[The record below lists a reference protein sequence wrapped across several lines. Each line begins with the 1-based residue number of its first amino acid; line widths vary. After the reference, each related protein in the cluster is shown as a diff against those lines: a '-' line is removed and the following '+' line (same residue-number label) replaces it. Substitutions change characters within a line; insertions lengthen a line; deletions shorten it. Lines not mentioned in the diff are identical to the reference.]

1 MNELYVL
8 CIVMTE
14 LEKSLDLRLDWD
26 LTIRQECSDDCIK
39 IITNLEVWLEAVT
52 YFSQAFWA
60 FSVFQASLPLIHLQ
74 LVLAL
79 IFYFPLKICYPL
91 FYEMKVQKLLVLDT
105 GWLFIDNTIKSE
117 KSFTAIK
124 FMVNNQYVTLNT
136 TSISSKYS

>member
-105 GWLFIDNTIKSE
+105 G
-117 KSFTAIK
+117 
-124 FMVNNQYVTLNT
+124 
-136 TSISSKYS
+136 